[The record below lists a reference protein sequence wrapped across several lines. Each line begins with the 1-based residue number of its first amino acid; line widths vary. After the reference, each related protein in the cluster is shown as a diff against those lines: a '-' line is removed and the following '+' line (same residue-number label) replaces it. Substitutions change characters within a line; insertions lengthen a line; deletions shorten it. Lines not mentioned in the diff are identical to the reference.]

1 MFLCCALSLED
12 TTICNTTYYTAQYTH
27 THQPSHH
34 SIFQPTQ
41 SPTTAPTGLCEANP
55 VGQLYDGSSLSGVT
69 VIDTDIFNGYS
80 PWQVDNSAGCGGTG
94 SQFTAGLNNGVDRRT
109 TLRILVP
116 DGATSVQYYY
126 SHQDL
131 DGNDDFIIFWDVEDP
146 EPESWSNLGDYRGTG
161 TEVERY
167 GEGAGDETCIQV
179 CLSIPSGTS
188 TLDILCRSRGNTETC
203 SIDQIQF
210 FVTSG
215 RRRKLSGEESS
226 DAQSFSRPPPPVTI
240 ASNTTRTRKK
250 RQSIAPTPQ
259 TTWNRFTYNKKKF
272 NKKNMEPSQAGQNI
286 VQKPSTT
293 KTTARQK
300 PQEPPPEEVEVT
312 FESIFAK
319 LTAEE
324 EMTCNSKTAKHGL
337 RDNCSSDNDE
347 EEEHL
352 TCCQDGQTEE
362 FGCGTCK
369 SCVGRGEILNGRD
382 AYGSTCCHNSRL
394 AEDPSVRCFEPE
406 SGRVNYEHCC
416 KSTNQ
421 LGTNQPDDFYCFRDK
436 ASTIGNYAY
445 CLTIADNPPH
455 TYTRKPPPKQ
465 PKKLRSQYA
474 KRMKNRDD
482 KCGVML
488 IISMICMSVLM
499 LWRKRI
505 KAARLNSV
513 NRNDDDDNEE
523 DFPVLII

>member
-1 MFLCCALSLED
+1 MR
-12 TTICNTTYYTAQYTH
+12 I
-27 THQPSHH
+27 
-34 SIFQPTQ
+34 
-41 SPTTAPTGLCEANP
+41 P
-55 VGQLYDGSSLSGVT
+55 V
-69 VIDTDIFNGYS
+69 
-80 PWQVDNSAGCGGTG
+80 PA
-94 SQFTAGLNNGVDRRT
+94 
-109 TLRILVP
+109 
-116 DGATSVQYYY
+116 GATSVQYYY

-131 DGNDDFIIFWDVEDP
+131 DTNDDFIIVWDAEDP
-146 EPESWSNLGDYRGTG
+146 GPGWSGLANYLGTTG
-161 TEVERY
+161 TEETRY
-167 GEGAGDETCIQV
+167 GEGAGDVTCAQV
-179 CLSIPSGTS
+179 CLPIPSGTS
-188 TLDILCRSRGNTETC
+188 TLDILCKTRGNTETC

-210 FVTSG
+210 FDTSG

-226 DAQSFSRPPPPVTI
+226 DAQSFSHPPPPVTI

-250 RQSIAPTPQ
+250 RQSVAPTPQ

-272 NKKNMEPSQAGQNI
+272 NKKNMKPSQAGQNI
-286 VQKPSTT
+286 VNKKPSTT

-319 LTAEE
+319 LSAEE

-337 RDNCSSDNDE
+337 RDNCSSDNE

-352 TCCQDGQTEE
+352 TCCQDGQTKE

-382 AYGSTCCHNSRL
+382 AYGSTCCHNSML

-406 SGRVNYEHCC
+406 SGRVNYDHCC

-421 LGTNQPDDFYCFRDK
+421 LGTTRPDDFYCFRDK
-436 ASTIGNYAY
+436 GSAIGNFAY
-445 CLTIADNPPH
+445 CLTIADTPPH
-455 TYTRKPPPKQ
+455 QFTRKPPPKQ

-474 KRMKNRDD
+474 KRKKNRDD

-488 IISMICMSVLM
+488 IISMICMCALM

-505 KAARLNSV
+505 KAARLNSD
-513 NRNDDDDNEE
+513 NRNDDDDDNEE

>member
-1 MFLCCALSLED
+1 MA
-12 TTICNTTYYTAQYTH
+12 TH
-27 THQPSHH
+27 THQSLHY
-34 SIFQPTQ
+34 STFQPTQ
-41 SPTTAPTGLCEANP
+41 SPTTSAPTGLCEANP
-55 VGQLYDGSSLSGVT
+55 VELYDGSSLSGVT
-69 VIDTDIFNGYS
+69 VIDTEDISGYRA
-80 PWQVDNSAGCGGTG
+80 WEVDDRGGCTAAGIFDNTPG
-94 SQFTAGLNNGVDRRT
+94 SENQFTAGLQTGVDRRT
-109 TLRILVP
+109 TLSIPVP
-116 DGATSVQYYY
+116 AGATSVQYYY
-126 SHQDL
+126 SYT
-131 DGNDDFIIFWDVEDP
+131 GFEGRNDDFIVGFDCNYATN
-146 EPESWSNLGDYRGTG
+146 SACNGGTVAI
-161 TEVERY
+161 EY
-167 GEGAGDETCIQV
+167 GETGGDDLEVICAQE
-179 CLSIPSGTS
+179 CLAIPANTT
-188 TLDILCRSRGNTETC
+188 TLDILCKTRRNNEQC

-210 FVTSG
+210 FDTSG
-215 RRRKLSGEESS
+215 RRRKLSGSDPS
-226 DAQSFSRPPPPVTI
+226 DALQSLSHPPPPPPVTI
-240 ASNTTRTRKK
+240 ASDTTRA
-250 RQSIAPTPQ
+250 RQSVSPTPQ

-272 NKKNMEPSQAGQNI
+272 NKKNTEPSQAGQNI

-324 EMTCNSKTAKHGL
+324 EMTCNSKTARHGL
-337 RDNCSSDNDE
+337 RDNCSSNNE

-352 TCCQDGQTEE
+352 TCCQDGQTKE

-382 AYGSTCCHNSRL
+382 AYGSTCCHNSML

-406 SGRVNYEHCC
+406 SGRVNYDHCC

-436 ASTIGNYAY
+436 GSTIGNYAY

-488 IISMICMSVLM
+488 IISMICMSALM
-499 LWRKRI
+499 LWKKSI
-505 KAARLNSV
+505 KAARLNSD
-513 NRNDDDDNEE
+513 NRNDDEEEEE